1 MQQQSNLEWR
11 RKSASPLTGFEC
23 KLKPLNDIELA
34 SNFLL
39 TVLLFLSSLP
49 HLLHLLSA
57 RWSTDLRSVCR
68 RSASI
73 SGQRGTECA
82 GTWPGLRW
90 QQQVGQSKMALQ
102 LWRCEYSCTCPSLLS
117 NPLHTFNSISNSIV
131 VVFLIERN
139 LRGTFSGTQFT
150 WILPDLVYRHCWPN
164 THAHMCVC
172 VHVSTGH
179 CGHVQFVCPIYSR
192 VRVVKAQNAEKC
204 KTWQQLP
211 NNTNRHENNSNNNID
226 NNNSH
231 INNNNSCRSEL
242 NQGRFY
248 Y

>member
-1 MQQQSNLEWR
+1 M
-11 RKSASPLTGFEC
+11 
-23 KLKPLNDIELA
+23 
-34 SNFLL
+34 
-39 TVLLFLSSLP
+39 
-49 HLLHLLSA
+49 HLLLA
-57 RWSTDLRSVCR
+57 RWSIDLWTVRR

-82 GTWPGLRW
+82 GTRPGLRW
-90 QQQVGQSKMALQ
+90 QQVGQIKMALQ
-102 LWRCEYSCTCPSLLS
+102 LWRCEYSCTSPRCD
-117 NPLHTFNSISNSIV
+117 NPLLGNPFHTFNSISNSIV
-131 VVFLIERN
+131 VVLLIERN

-150 WILPDLVYRHCWPN
+150 WILPDLVYWHSWPN
-164 THAHMCVC
+164 THAHIHMCVC
-172 VHVSTGH
+172 VRVSTVH
-179 CGHVQFVCPIYSR
+179 CGHVQFVCPTYSR
-192 VRVVKAQNAEKC
+192 VRVVKAQNVEKC

-211 NNTNRHENNSNNNID
+211 NNTNRHENNNNNND

>member
-1 MQQQSNLEWR
+1 MVNRLANSLQTQRINFRPTRNRMCWDMARTTMTTTSWPIWNG
-11 RKSASPLTGFEC
+11 SATLTMW
-23 KLKPLNDIELA
+23 
-34 SNFLL
+34 
-39 TVLLFLSSLP
+39 V
-49 HLLHLLSA
+49 LLHL
-57 RWSTDLRSVCR
+57 
-68 RSASI
+68 
-73 SGQRGTECA
+73 
-82 GTWPGLRW
+82 P
-90 QQQVGQSKMALQ
+90 
-102 LWRCEYSCTCPSLLS
+102 PSLLG
-117 NPLHTFNSISNSIV
+117 NPFHTFNSISNSIV

-150 WILPDLVYRHCWPN
+150 WILPDLVYWRPN
-164 THAHMCVC
+164 THAYTHVKTCVC
-172 VHVSTGH
+172 VHVSTVH

-211 NNTNRHENNSNNNID
+211 NNTNRHENNSNNN
-226 NNNSH
+226 SH